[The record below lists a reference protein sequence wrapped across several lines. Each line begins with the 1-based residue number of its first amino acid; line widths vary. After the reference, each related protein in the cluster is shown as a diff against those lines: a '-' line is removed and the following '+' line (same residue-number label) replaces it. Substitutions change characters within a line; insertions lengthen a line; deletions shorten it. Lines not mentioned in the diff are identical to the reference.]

1 MESFGNGGKPS
12 DFSVTS
18 FAQLVGQDQAVE
30 LLTQA
35 VAQNRVAPAYLFAGP
50 DGVGRS
56 LAARCFV
63 EHLFCASVP
72 THKQQQ
78 IQNRLQLGNHPDL
91 LWVQPTYLHQGQRLS
106 AAEAAAAGLKRK
118 APPVIRTDQIREIA
132 QFLSRPPLE
141 APRSVVVLEQ
151 AETMAEAAANAL
163 LKTLEEPGQATLIL
177 IAPAAESLLPT
188 LVSRCQ
194 RIPFYRL
201 DKAWMAQVLRHTG
214 NEEILNQP
222 QVLAED
228 AVRVFDIA
236 QGSPGEAIASVH
248 QLQAIP
254 ADLLD
259 SVRQMP
265 KSHRDALELA
275 RQIDKTLDTE
285 AQLWL
290 VDYLQHCYWQQF
302 LAGAIHVDAQRLP
315 VRVSPLQHLE
325 KARRYLLSYA
335 QPRLIWEVTLLAM
348 IQAEF

>member
-1 MESFGNGGKPS
+1 MNY
-12 DFSVTS
+12 
-18 FAQLVGQDQAVE
+18 FAQLVGQTQAVE

-35 VAQNRVAPAYLFAGP
+35 VIQNRVAPAYLFTGA

-63 EHLFCASVP
+63 EYLFCAHIAAS
-72 THKQQQ
+72 KQQQ
-78 IQNRLQLGNHPDL
+78 VQHRLQLGNHPDL

-106 AAEAAAAGLKRK
+106 ATEAAAAGLKRK
-118 APPVIRTDQIREIA
+118 APPAIRIEQIREIA
-132 QFLSRPPLE
+132 QFLSRSPLE

-177 IAPAAESLLPT
+177 IAPAAEALLPT

-201 DKAWMAQVLRHTG
+201 NPDAMAQVLRQTSHG
-214 NEEILNQP
+214 EILSQP
-222 QVLAED
+222 SVLA
-228 AVRVFDIA
+228 IA
-236 QGSPGEAIASVH
+236 QGSPGEAIASWQ

-254 ADLLD
+254 ADLLQ
-259 SVRQMP
+259 SIAQLP
-265 KSHRDALELA
+265 KSLGDALELA
-275 RQIDKTLDTE
+275 RQIDKTLDTA

-290 VDYLQHCYWQQF
+290 VDYLQHSYWQQF
-302 LAGAIHVDAQRLP
+302 LLGAIER
-315 VRVSPLQHLE
+315 SPLEQLE

-335 QPRLIWEVTLLAM
+335 QPRLVWEVTLLELS
-348 IQAEF
+348 QLREFQVIPA

>member
-1 MESFGNGGKPS
+1 MINF
-12 DFSVTS
+12 
-18 FAQLVGQDQAVE
+18 FAPLVGQDQAVE

-35 VAQNRVAPAYLFAGP
+35 IAQNRVAPAYLFAGP
-50 DGVGRS
+50 TGVGRS

-63 EHLFCASVP
+63 EQLFCASVP

-78 IQNRLQLGNHPDL
+78 VQNRLQLSNYPDL

-106 AAEAAAAGLKRK
+106 AAEAAATGLKRK
-118 APPVIRTDQIREIA
+118 APPVIRLEQIREI
-132 QFLSRPPLE
+132 QRFLSRPPLE

-177 IAPAAESLLPT
+177 IAPSSESLLPT

-194 RIPFYRL
+194 KIPFYRL
-201 DKAWMAQVLRHTG
+201 DSAGMTQVLRQTDL
-214 NEEILNQP
+214 EEILNQP
-222 QVLAED
+222 LVLA
-228 AVRVFDIA
+228 IA
-236 QGSPGEAIASVH
+236 QGSPGEAMASVQ

-254 ADLLD
+254 VDLLQA
-259 SVRQMP
+259 VTELP
-265 KSHRDALELA
+265 KSLRDTLELA

-302 LAGAIHVDAQRLP
+302 LVGALQR
-315 VRVSPLQHLE
+315 SPLQQLE
-325 KARRYLLSYA
+325 QTRKSLLCYA
-335 QPRLIWEVTLLAM
+335 QPRLVWEVTLL
-348 IQAEF
+348 ELSCPNY

>member
-1 MESFGNGGKPS
+1 MNSF
-12 DFSVTS
+12 
-18 FAQLVGQDQAVE
+18 FAQLVGQHQAVE

-35 VAQNRVAPAYLFAGP
+35 VKQERIAPAYLFVGP
-50 DGVGRS
+50 SGVGRS

-63 EHLFCASVP
+63 EQMFCASVP

-78 IQNRLQLGNHPDL
+78 VHNRLQLGNHPDV
-91 LWVQPTYLHQGQRLS
+91 LWVEPTYVHQGQRLS
-106 AAEAAAAGLKRK
+106 AAEAATTGLKRK
-118 APPVIRTDQIREIA
+118 APPVIRTEQIREIT

-141 APRSVVVLEQ
+141 APRSAVVLEQ

-177 IAPAAESLLPT
+177 IAPAVESLLPT

-201 DKAWMAQVLRHTG
+201 DLAGMTQVLRHTG

-222 QVLAED
+222 QVLA
-228 AVRVFDIA
+228 IA
-236 QGSPGEAIASVH
+236 QGSPGEAIAAWK
-248 QLQAIP
+248 QLEAIP
-254 ADLLD
+254 PDLLL
-259 SVRQMP
+259 SVRQVP
-265 KSHRDALELA
+265 KSLRDALELA

-302 LAGAIHVDAQRLP
+302 LAGEIQLRRESLP
-315 VRVSPLQHLE
+315 ETSPLQQLE
-325 KARRYLLSYA
+325 QARKSLLCYA
-335 QPRLIWEVTLLAM
+335 QPRLVWECTLLAM
-348 IQAEF
+348 CQTFV

>member
-1 MESFGNGGKPS
+1 MNY
-12 DFSVTS
+12 
-18 FAQLVGQDQAVE
+18 FAQLVGQTQAVE

-35 VAQNRVAPAYLFAGP
+35 VIQNRVAPAYLFTGA

-63 EHLFCASVP
+63 EYLFCANIPVF
-72 THKQQQ
+72 KQQQ
-78 IQNRLQLGNHPDL
+78 MQHRLQLGNHPDL

-106 AAEAAAAGLKRK
+106 AAEAVAAGLKRK
-118 APPVIRTDQIREIA
+118 APPAIRIEQIREIA
-132 QFLSRPPLE
+132 QFLSRSPLE

-177 IAPAAESLLPT
+177 IAPAAEALLPT

-201 DKAWMAQVLRHTG
+201 NPDAMAQVLRQTSHG
-214 NEEILNQP
+214 EILSQP
-222 QVLAED
+222 LVLA
-228 AVRVFDIA
+228 IA
-236 QGSPGEAIASVH
+236 QGSPGEAIASWQ

-254 ADLLD
+254 ADLLQ
-259 SVRQMP
+259 SITQLP
-265 KSHRDALELA
+265 KSVRDALELA
-275 RQIDKTLDTE
+275 RQIDKTLDTA

-290 VDYLQHCYWQQF
+290 VDYLQHSYWQQF
-302 LAGAIHVDAQRLP
+302 LLGAIGRLP
-315 VRVSPLQHLE
+315 LEQLE

-335 QPRLIWEVTLLAM
+335 QPRLVWEVTLLELS
-348 IQAEF
+348 QLREFQIIPG

>member
-1 MESFGNGGKPS
+1 MNF
-12 DFSVTS
+12 
-18 FAQLVGQDQAVE
+18 FAQLIGQDQAVE

-35 VAQNRVAPAYLFAGP
+35 VTQNRVAPAYLFAGP
-50 DGVGRS
+50 TGVGRS

-63 EHLFCASVP
+63 EQLFCAGVP
-72 THKQQQ
+72 THKKQQV
-78 IQNRLQLGNHPDL
+78 QNRLQVGNHPDL

-106 AAEAAAAGLKRK
+106 AVEAADAGLKRK
-118 APPVIRTDQIREIA
+118 APPVIRLEQIREIA

-141 APRSVVVLEQ
+141 ASRSVVVLEQ

-177 IAPAAESLLPT
+177 IAPSSESLLST

-201 DKAWMAQVLRHTG
+201 DSAMMAQVLRQTG
-214 NEEILNQP
+214 HEVNQP
-222 QVLAED
+222 LVLA
-228 AVRVFDIA
+228 IA
-236 QGSPGEAIASVH
+236 QGSPGEAIASWQ

-254 ADLLD
+254 SDLLQA
-259 SVRQMP
+259 VLEPP
-265 KSHRDALELA
+265 KSLREALELA

-285 AQLWL
+285 TQLWL

-302 LAGAIHVDAQRLP
+302 LVGAIHE
-315 VRVSPLQHLE
+315 SPLQKLE

-335 QPRLIWEVTLLAM
+335 QPRLVWEVTLLELSVPTTR
-348 IQAEF
+348 QLLTE